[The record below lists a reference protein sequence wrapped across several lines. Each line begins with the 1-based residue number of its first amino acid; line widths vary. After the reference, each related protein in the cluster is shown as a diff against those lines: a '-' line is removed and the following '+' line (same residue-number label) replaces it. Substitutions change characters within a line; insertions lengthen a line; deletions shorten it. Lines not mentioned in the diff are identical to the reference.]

1 MNAPKVK
8 TPAQHRALLL
18 SAMQAVYE
26 RRMSVPP
33 ANAVIGLSAQVH
45 ENIALERSRQDIT
58 SDCRVIPFV
67 RDKPIDGDAP

>member
-18 SAMQAVYE
+18 SAMQAVCE
-26 RRMSVPP
+26 RRMSVPL

-45 ENIALERSRQDIT
+45 ENIALERSRQDVT
-58 SDCRVIPFV
+58 PDCRVIPFV